1 MKHILGALIVFVL
14 LVGYFINKSNKEDQE
29 RIKQTQISQQQRL
42 EQNKLDEAQS
52 QKRLEEQRIQFE
64 EAKTLKAEQDNSN
77 IQNMVNSAQTEND
90 PESTPIKIKKE
101 FKPTK
106 NKYTKGDW
114 LAICKSSSRTAR
126 IIMQKRQEGI
136 AMSEMMNTVVATADP
151 EIKPR
156 IRSFV
161 IDAYNE
167 QEFETPER
175 KHKSSV
181 EFENKSYVN
190 CLNSYSEEPV

>member
-77 IQNMVNSAQTEND
+77 IQNMVNSA
-90 PESTPIKIKKE
+90 
-101 FKPTK
+101 
-106 NKYTKGDW
+106 
-114 LAICKSSSRTAR
+114 
-126 IIMQKRQEGI
+126 
-136 AMSEMMNTVVATADP
+136 
-151 EIKPR
+151 
-156 IRSFV
+156 
-161 IDAYNE
+161 
-167 QEFETPER
+167 
-175 KHKSSV
+175 
-181 EFENKSYVN
+181 
-190 CLNSYSEEPV
+190 